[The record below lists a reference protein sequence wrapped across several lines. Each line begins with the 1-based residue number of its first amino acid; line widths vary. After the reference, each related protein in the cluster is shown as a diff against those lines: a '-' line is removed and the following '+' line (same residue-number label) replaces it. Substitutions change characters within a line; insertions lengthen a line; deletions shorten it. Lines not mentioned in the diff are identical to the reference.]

1 MERNELL
8 TYILGGG
15 MASALVGFFTM
26 RSTVRKAN
34 AEAERAKADAETVRI
49 DNSAQATKVL
59 ITNIVEP
66 LRDELRVTRDEL
78 RETKRE
84 FSATKREMARFRKA
98 IETASQCVYK
108 AKCPVLEKL
117 DKEAKINDN
126 DNGQ

>member
-26 RSTVRKAN
+26 RSTVRKAS

-59 ITNIVEP
+59 IDNIVEP
-66 LRDELRVTRDEL
+66 LREELHATRAEL

-84 FSATKREMARFRKA
+84 FSATKREIARFRKA
-98 IETASQCVYK
+98 IETASQCTYK
-108 AKCPVLEKL
+108 AMCPVLDKL
-117 DKEAKINDN
+117 NKETKNDN
-126 DNGQ
+126 NNGQ